1 MLTREWPHTHQVSH
15 PMCDVICSA
24 LLSDWLV
31 MVYNLI
37 CKSAYRLE
45 NNIKTKRELRL
56 KKPWISFDGDLPNK
70 NELKFKLL
78 VLSLSIV
85 KFWCILIYSS
95 IHVTYFQF
103 QEMYYN
109 HNQIHTH
116 TMRNEWWFKLSRY
129 GEEMNLNCYMIQ
141 NLLSDVSH
149 SYQKKILIYIFWNF
163 LIRQKNYFLLFGI
176 RYEVCSFWKLA
187 FMA

>member
-1 MLTREWPHTHQVSH
+1 MTSH
-15 PMCDVICSA
+15 SSSISSYVWCDMFGLVV
-24 LLSDWLV
+24 WLV

-45 NNIKTKRELRL
+45 NNIKTKREELRL

-78 VLSLSIV
+78 VLSLSNV
-85 KFWCILIYSS
+85 KFWCILIYSI
-95 IHVTYFQF
+95 IHVVTYFQF

-141 NLLSDVSH
+141 NFLSDVSH
-149 SYQKKILIYIFWNF
+149 SYQKKILIYIFLNF

-176 RYEVCSFWKLA
+176 RYRVCSFLKLA
-187 FMA
+187 FMT

>member
-1 MLTREWPHTHQVSH
+1 MTEDILTREWPHTHQVSH

-24 LLSDWLV
+24 LLSEWLV
-31 MVYNLI
+31 MVYNFLI

-56 KKPWISFDGDLPNK
+56 KKPWISFDGDLPFK

-116 TMRNEWWFKLSRY
+116 TMRNEWLFKLSRY
-129 GEEMNLNCYMIQ
+129 GEEMNLNCYMI
-141 NLLSDVSH
+141 H
-149 SYQKKILIYIFWNF
+149 SRICYQMFHTPIKRK
-163 LIRQKNYFLLFGI
+163 
-176 RYEVCSFWKLA
+176 S
-187 FMA
+187 